1 MPIRRN
7 IYWVCTATFLRTRE
21 NLTSLLF
28 PVKVLKGPIYAN
40 RLADFASV
48 FKDRQ
53 KEIRMA
59 LLLHTATSLDSV
71 MDRLTDVDQGVKST
85 GEKLDM
91 MTLFRKLDSLEEK
104 ELMKQVQ
111 ARGGPLKCMEDD
123 SALAELISVR
133 KLMEPERPGPGKD
146 HFASDGPQERL
157 FSKSGYNN
165 MPQSYPIHPR
175 HQSHAYQTEMAPGHS
190 HRIPSQPLNRVRFSY
205 AIK

>member
-1 MPIRRN
+1 
-7 IYWVCTATFLRTRE
+7 
-21 NLTSLLF
+21 LLFF

-59 LLLHTATSLDSV
+59 LLLHTATGLDSV
-71 MDRLTDVDQGVKST
+71 MDKLTDVDQGVKST
-85 GEKLDM
+85 EEKLNM
-91 MTLFRKLDSLEEK
+91 MSLFRKLGSLEEK

-133 KLMEPERPGPGKD
+133 KLMEPERLGPSKD
-146 HFASDGPQERL
+146 HFTSDGPQEH
-157 FSKSGYNN
+157 FYSKSGY
-165 MPQSYPIHPR
+165 PQSYPIHPR
-175 HQSHAYQTEMAPGHS
+175 HRSRAYPAEMTPGRS
-190 HRIPSQPLNRVRFSY
+190 NRIHSQPLNQVFFSY